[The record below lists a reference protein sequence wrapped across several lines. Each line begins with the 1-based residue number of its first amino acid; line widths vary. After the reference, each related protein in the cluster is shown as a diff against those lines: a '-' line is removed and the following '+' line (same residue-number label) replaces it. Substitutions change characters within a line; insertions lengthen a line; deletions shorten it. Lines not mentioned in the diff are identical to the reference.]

1 MRPPYRLP
9 VRSLAVLCGA
19 LLCCTA
25 QARLESMDDNEL
37 SKISGQGAMLT
48 VDAATYQNYQ
58 YTRLNFGADIS
69 LLTNIDQL
77 SLGNYSRNGSTTV
90 SGQPADILI
99 NNFALGRVDNAN
111 SANATVVPFQ
121 IQDPYVEFA
130 FQINDQGVRQLVGAR
145 VGFGKAQGD
154 LSGDIQSLTGN
165 LQGQIYGPASIAQ
178 QYYMQQNNLNSV
190 TCLLNLNC
198 LALSLAGDTKVYA
211 DVQLLQSGTG
221 NTTVNGQPIN
231 RATQIGI
238 AAGDSLHTDETGL
251 IASLIP
257 VLSKTSNCQALGLTT
272 CFDLTNYKTIYIGKP
287 GSSDIST
294 GAQGIFFS
302 LQNQNVPWQD
312 LANAGKFVQT
322 QSGAFANFP
331 KVGSGSDAVYPI
343 LINLYDALRGLP
355 RQPTCMGGQA
365 SGC

>member
-1 MRPPYRLP
+1 MRQSSGPLMRAL
-9 VRSLAVLCGA
+9 A
-19 LLCCTA
+19 LLCGGLLAFSA
-25 QARLESMDDNEL
+25 QARMQSMDDEEL
-37 SKISGQGAMLT
+37 STISGQGAMLT
-48 VDAATYQNYQ
+48 VDASTYQNYQ

-77 SLGNYSRNGSTTV
+77 SLGNYTRTGSTTV

-111 SANATVVPFQ
+111 TPDAKVVPFQ

-130 FQINDQGVRQLVGAR
+130 FQTNNGVRQLVGAR

-154 LSGDIQSLTGN
+154 LSGDILSITGN
-165 LQGQIYGPASIAQ
+165 LQGQIYGPASIAYD
-178 QYYMQQNNLNSV
+178 YYTRNGCPNLI
-190 TCLLNLNC
+190 NC
-198 LALSLAGDTKVYA
+198 LALAVAGDTPVYA
-211 DVQLLQSGTG
+211 DVVLLKAGTG
-221 NTTVNGQPIN
+221 EATINGQPIN
-231 RATQIGI
+231 RAEQIGI
-238 AAGDSLHTDETGL
+238 AKGDSLHSDAGGL
-251 IASLIP
+251 IAALIP
-257 VLSKTSNCQALGLTT
+257 TLSTTNNCQALGLTT

-287 GSSDIST
+287 GSTDINT

-312 LANAGKFVQT
+312 LANAGNFVNT

-331 KVGSGSDAVYPI
+331 KVGSGADAVYPI

-355 RQPTCMGGQA
+355 RQPTCMGSQA
-365 SGC
+365 AGC